1 LGGFG
6 EAERPFAG
14 ADDPRPPRGMPSLVE
29 YVSQAGASR
38 AGGFKD
44 QFLAY
49 DSRSALPRLPQDT
62 NARGLRR
69 GKVVLGSVPPHGA
82 KIVRVRYGGEG
93 ARRRRPLPGRLLPA
107 AGVRRGPSAFSRRLD
122 SGLLACA
129 VLAAHSY
136 GP

>member
-82 KIVRVRYGGEG
+82 KIVRVRYGGGG
-93 ARRRRPLPGRLLPA
+93 ARRGRRVPRRLAPPA
-107 AGVRRGPSAFSRRLD
+107 GGRRGPRGF
-122 SGLLACA
+122 LAR
-129 VLAAHSY
+129 
-136 GP
+136 PR